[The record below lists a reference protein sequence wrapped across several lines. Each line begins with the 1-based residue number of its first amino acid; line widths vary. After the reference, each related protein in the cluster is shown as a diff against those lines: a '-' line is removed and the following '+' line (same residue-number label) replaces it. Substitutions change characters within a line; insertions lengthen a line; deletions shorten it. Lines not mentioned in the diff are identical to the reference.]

1 MGLLDF
7 VAEHKA
13 GPLFYSTAR
22 AEVGKDSKALY
33 KKVGERLAAN
43 VRDIG
48 VKDSA
53 VKPNHGWRHR
63 MSSILMRMGCQ
74 KIESD
79 TILGHKG
86 PVYGKVDLVTKQV
99 IIENVP
105 SVELDPA
112 KALLATE
119 AATAEARKK
128 RAERS
133 RLGISAT
140 GRRAKTA

>member
-1 MGLLDF
+1 
-7 VAEHKA
+7 
-13 GPLFYSTAR
+13 
-22 AEVGKDSKALY
+22 
-33 KKVGERLAAN
+33 
-43 VRDIG
+43 
-48 VKDSA
+48 
-53 VKPNHGWRHR
+53 
-63 MSSILMRMGCQ
+63 
-74 KIESD
+74 
-79 TILGHKG
+79 
-86 PVYGKVDLVTKQV
+86 V